1 MSKGEFIFRFFLK
14 DLVVVVFGE
23 EMAVISRKEP
33 EKQSIDL
40 PSSWYFEAI
49 EVYENRFKN

>member
-49 EVYENRFKN
+49 ETFENRFKN

>member
-14 DLVVVVFGE
+14 ELVVVIFEE
-23 EMAVISRKEP
+23 EMAVIKVKEP
-33 EKQSIDL
+33 EKEPINL

-49 EVYENRFKN
+49 RTFENRFKN